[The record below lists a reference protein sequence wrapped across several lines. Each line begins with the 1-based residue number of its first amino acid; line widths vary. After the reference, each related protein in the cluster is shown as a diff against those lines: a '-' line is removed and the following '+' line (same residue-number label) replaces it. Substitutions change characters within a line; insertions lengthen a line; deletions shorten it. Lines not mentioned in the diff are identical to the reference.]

1 MEFQPL
7 KGMKDFLPEEMVK
20 RQYVIATVE
29 KVFERYGFDPFETP
43 VIEDWKL
50 LSTKSGEDLAKQIF
64 KFEDKNGKE
73 VGLRAELTPSLARVI
88 VNNPQL
94 PKPFKRYAIAPVWR
108 YEEPQSGRRRQFWQA
123 DVDTVGSNSM
133 TADAECIA
141 CAVDC
146 LSTLGF
152 KDFSVKLNNRKIL
165 NGILE
170 AVGVDETKRT
180 AALRAIDKLEKVG
193 TEEVMKELE
202 RDGLDNKQVKR
213 MLSFITTKGKKRV
226 RSLNALCEEGV
237 KELEEILRIGKAFGI
252 SKFVKLDFSLARGLD
267 YYTGPIFEIAVK
279 SKTSVGSVAGGGR
292 YDRMI
297 ELFGGVS
304 TPATGISL
312 GIERIVEIM
321 KDEGMLGP
329 ERTKVKL
336 FIANVDS
343 TLLPEAVR
351 IARKMRK
358 KGIACQTDL
367 MNRNLNK
374 QLEYADSA
382 GISYVVVVGER
393 ELKSGRF
400 KLKDMAKKTEEEMPL
415 ARLAQK
421 IKSAGRR
428 VPRPKAEN
436 NISSKRNSFLEP

>member
-1 MEFQPL
+1 MGFQPL
-7 KGMKDFLPEEMVK
+7 KGMKDFLPEEMIK
-20 RQYVIATVE
+20 RQYVISTVE
-29 KVFERYGFDPFETP
+29 KVFEKYGFDPFETP

-64 KFEDKNGKE
+64 KFEDKNGRE

-88 VNNPQL
+88 ANNPQL

-123 DVDTVGSNSM
+123 DVDTVGSSSM
-133 TADAECIA
+133 AADAECIA

-146 LSTLGF
+146 ISALGF
-152 KDFSVKLNNRKIL
+152 KEFSVKLNNRKIL

-170 AVGVDETKRT
+170 TVGVDESKRT
-180 AALRAIDKLEKVG
+180 AALRAIDKIEKVG
-193 TEEVMKELE
+193 MEEVAKELE
-202 RDGLDNKQVKR
+202 QCGLGKVQVKKL
-213 MLSFITTKGKKRV
+213 LSLTTSKGKARIK
-226 RSLNALCEEGV
+226 SLNRLCEEGV

-252 SKFVKLDFSLARGLD
+252 TKFVKLDFSLARGLD

-297 ELFGGVS
+297 ELFGGIP

-321 KDEGMLGP
+321 KEGGMFGS
-329 ERTKVKL
+329 ERTKVRL

-343 TLLPEAVR
+343 ALLPEAVK

-358 KGIACQTDL
+358 KGVACQTDL

-382 GISYVVVVGER
+382 GISYVIVVGER

-400 KLKDMAKKTEEEMPL
+400 KLKDMRAKSEEEMN
-415 ARLAQK
+415 
-421 IKSAGRR
+421 IAGISRKLR
-428 VPRPKAEN
+428 KA
-436 NISSKRNSFLEP
+436 

>member
-7 KGMKDFLPEEMVK
+7 KGMKDFLPEEMIK
-20 RQYVIATVE
+20 RQYVISTVG
-29 KVFERYGFDPFETP
+29 KVFEKYGFDPFETP
-43 VIEDWKL
+43 AIEDWKL

-88 VNNPQL
+88 ANNPQL

-123 DVDTVGSNSM
+123 DVDTVGSSSM
-133 TADAECIA
+133 AADAECIA
-141 CAVDC
+141 CAVEC

-170 AVGVDETKRT
+170 AVGVDESKRT
-180 AALRAIDKLEKVG
+180 AALRAIDKVEKVG
-193 TEEVMKELE
+193 VEEVAKELE
-202 RDGLDNKQVKR
+202 QSGMEKMQAKR
-213 MLSFITTKGKKRV
+213 LLTLITTKSKKRII
-226 RSLNALCEEGV
+226 SLNRLCEEGMR
-237 KELEEILRIGKAFGI
+237 ELEEILKFGKSFGV
-252 SKFVKLDFSLARGLD
+252 SKFIELDFGLARGLD

-297 ELFGGVS
+297 ELFGGIP

-321 KDEGMLGP
+321 KEDGMFGS
-329 ERTKVKL
+329 ERTKVRL

-343 TLLPEAVR
+343 ALLPEAVK

-358 KGIACQTDL
+358 RGVACQTDL

-382 GISYVVVVGER
+382 GISYVIVVGER

-400 KLKDMAKKTEEEMPL
+400 KLKDMQAKTEEETN
-415 ARLAQK
+415 
-421 IKSAGRR
+421 IAGISRKLR
-428 VPRPKAEN
+428 KA
-436 NISSKRNSFLEP
+436 

>member
-7 KGMKDFLPEEMVK
+7 KGMKDFLPEEMIK
-20 RQYVIATVE
+20 RQYVISTVE
-29 KVFERYGFDPFETP
+29 KVFEKYGFDPFETP

-50 LSTKSGEDLAKQIF
+50 LSAKSGEDLAKQIF
-64 KFEDKNGKE
+64 KFEDKNGRE

-123 DVDTVGSNSM
+123 DVDTVGSSSM
-133 TADAECIA
+133 AADAECIA

-146 LSTLGF
+146 MSALGF
-152 KDFSVKLNNRKIL
+152 KEFSVKLNNRKIL

-170 AVGVDETKRT
+170 TVGVDESKRT
-180 AALRAIDKLEKVG
+180 AALRAIDKIEKVG
-193 TEEVMKELE
+193 MEEVAKELE
-202 RDGLDNKQVKR
+202 QCGLGKVQVKKL
-213 MLSFITTKGKKRV
+213 LSLTTSKGKARIK
-226 RSLNALCEEGV
+226 SLNRLCEEGV

-252 SKFVKLDFSLARGLD
+252 TKFVKLDFSLARGLD

-279 SKTSVGSVAGGGR
+279 SKTSIGSVAGGGR

-297 ELFGGVS
+297 ELFGGIP

-321 KDEGMLGP
+321 KEDGMFDS
-329 ERTKVKL
+329 ERTKVML

-343 TLLPEAVR
+343 ALLPEAVK

-358 KGIACQTDL
+358 KGVACQTDL

-382 GISYVVVVGER
+382 GISYVIVVGER

-400 KLKDMAKKTEEEMPL
+400 KLKDMAANSEEELPL
-415 ARLAQK
+415 ARIAQK
-421 IKSAGRR
+421 IKSNTKPA
-428 VPRPKAEN
+428 
-436 NISSKRNSFLEP
+436 RNAP